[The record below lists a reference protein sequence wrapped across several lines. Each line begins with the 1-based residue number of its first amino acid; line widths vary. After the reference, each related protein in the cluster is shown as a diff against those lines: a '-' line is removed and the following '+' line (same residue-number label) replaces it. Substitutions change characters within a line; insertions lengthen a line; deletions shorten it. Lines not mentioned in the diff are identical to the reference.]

1 MPVKSAVTI
10 QAQWQVTAE
19 DGEQQETRIVWATD
33 AGTALMVAAEARGWG
48 SMACA
53 ASRVSGWHKVCTFA
67 LTDGRGSG
75 YWLEPAI
82 V

>member
-19 DGEQQETRIVWATD
+19 DDVQQDTRIVWATD
-33 AGTALMVAAEARGWG
+33 AGTALMIAAEARGWG
-48 SMACA
+48 STACA
-53 ASRVSGWHKVCTFA
+53 ANRVSDWHKVYTFA
-67 LTDGRGSG
+67 LTEGRGSG
-75 YWLEPAI
+75 YWLEPTT